1 MAFFFSLQ
9 AGSAAK
15 TLIAAALVGAGFTVS
30 GQVAEDYAL
39 RERAYALAGSDQCPA
54 AVSAFTQLARNGG
67 DARDWLAAA
76 TCAIEAGDPARAVE
90 ALQQVLP
97 QRHTLTIDEQLFALR
112 SYAYQAEAYGD
123 WQGVHASW
131 SDAAAL
137 SGETRD
143 RLMAARGARL
153 AGQSEE
159 ARRGLDGVQPAA
171 LTPDFAAI
179 YHDERAHH
187 AAASGRYREALA
199 HIDSAVIAQDAPFR
213 RYQQGLYMARLGLD
227 RSAAHAFELALASDQ
242 DNANILMSLAY
253 AYRTAGNLAAARE
266 TYSRAARI
274 EPGMAR
280 VAADFL

>member
-1 MAFFFSLQ
+1 MALFFSIQ

-15 TLIAAALVGAGFTVS
+15 TVIGAALVGAGLTVS
-30 GQVAEDYAL
+30 GQVADDYAL
-39 RERAYALAGSDQCPA
+39 RERAYALADTGQCSA
-54 AVSAFTQLARNGG
+54 AVSAFTQLGRNGG

-76 TCAIEAGDPARAVE
+76 TCAIEAGDHARAVE

-112 SYAYQAEAYGD
+112 SYGYQAEAYGD

-131 SDAAAL
+131 SDAAQL

-153 AGQSEE
+153 AGFGSE
-159 ARRGLDGVQPAA
+159 ARRGLDGVEPRA
-171 LTPDFAAI
+171 LAPRYAAI

-187 AAASGRYREALA
+187 AASSGRYREALA
-199 HIDSAVIAQDAPFR
+199 QIDQAVTAEDVPFR
-213 RYQQGLYMARLGLD
+213 RYQQGLYMVRLGMN
-227 RSAAHAFELALASDQ
+227 RSATHAFELALASDP

-253 AYRTAGNLAAARE
+253 AYRAAGNLSAARDI
-266 TYSRAARI
+266 YARAARL
-274 EPGMAR
+274 EPSMSR
-280 VAADFL
+280 VAADFS